1 MKVIIFVIISCVT
14 LFAVSG
20 AAAQDYQHI
29 TTQEGVEVMAKYDPL
44 GPNNLVVAYVK
55 FLNNNRYTVNVNWTP
70 KITCEGGDVKI
81 GYGAG
86 FSMNE
91 GKSYEVNIWR
101 SAACGTGKIK
111 DFSVDM
117 EVKRA
122 SP

>member
-1 MKVIIFVIISCVT
+1 MRAIIFVIISGVA
-14 LFAVSG
+14 LLAASAVL
-20 AAAQDYQHI
+20 AQDYQHV
-29 TTQEGVEVMAKYDPL
+29 TTQEGVEVMVKYDPL

-55 FLNNNRYTVNVNWTP
+55 FVNNNKYTVNVDWTP
-70 KITCEGGDVKI
+70 TITCEGGDVKV

-91 GKSYEVNIWR
+91 GKSYGVNIWR
-101 SAACGTGKIK
+101 SAACGPGRIK